1 MKLWLPQPG
10 TWKDLCSHGVPS
22 SVLFTSSLSLMWPL
36 PHAPRG
42 VLFVLSNFCVLLFF
56 PELAFLLDG
65 LHYAWFTL
73 KTHFSHFSPSAS
85 KALPSPMLQPSL
97 GCWTPREPHGP
108 LILWLYCAQLSW
120 SQISSPTLPTL
131 ITWQCWPSPAYCCGV
146 KVGAVHTTHPSRD
159 YHCQEEVVHFG
170 VRNNSD
176 CDMLDISVRQG
187 NMQSRGWNDRKLS
200 VRGSWP
206 RQHGQPLRQG
216 TNWHYCWLRQTHIN
230 QSPGGD
236 LFGLV

>member
-1 MKLWLPQPG
+1 MAFTTL
-10 TWKDLCSHGVPS
+10 DSHSRPTFHIS
-22 SVLFTSSLSLMWPL
+22 LHLLQSLSLL
-36 PHAPRG
+36 QCYS
-42 VLFVLSNFCVLLFF
+42 LLS
-56 PELAFLLDG
+56 
-65 LHYAWFTL
+65 
-73 KTHFSHFSPSAS
+73 
-85 KALPSPMLQPSL
+85 

-146 KVGAVHTTHPSRD
+146 KVEAVHTTHPSRD
-159 YHCQEEVVHFG
+159 SHCQEEVVHFP

-187 NMQSRGWNDRKLS
+187 NMQSQGWNDRKLS

-206 RQHGQPLRQG
+206 RQHGQPLCQG
-216 TNWHYCWLRQTHIN
+216 TNWHYCWLKQTHIN
-230 QSPGGD
+230 QSPRRRSVWTGLDQSELTYTSLVQFRLVWSGFGWSD
-236 LFGLV
+236 LV